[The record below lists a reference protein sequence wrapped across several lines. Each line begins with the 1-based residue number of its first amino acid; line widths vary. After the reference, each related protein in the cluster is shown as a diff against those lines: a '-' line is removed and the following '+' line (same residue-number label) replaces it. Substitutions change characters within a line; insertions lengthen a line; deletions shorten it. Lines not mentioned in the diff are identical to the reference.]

1 MVTLSELQRKEV
13 VMMHTG
19 EKLGFIDD
27 LVINEDEG
35 IITSIVIIDRQ
46 MKGSFFNK
54 PEESFIEWGQIVTIG
69 ADIILINQATKGV
82 IETNT
87 EEKTD

>member
-1 MVTLSELQRKEV
+1 MVTLSDLQRKEV

-27 LVINEDEG
+27 LVINEENG
-35 IITSIVIIDRQ
+35 FITSIIIVDRQ

-54 PEESFIEWGQIVTIG
+54 PEESFIKWEQIVTIG
-69 ADIILINQATKGV
+69 ADIILIEQTPKTIENTK
-82 IETNT
+82 IK
-87 EEKTD
+87 EKTD

>member
-27 LVINEDEG
+27 LVINEDDG

-69 ADIILINQATKGV
+69 TDIILINQATKGI
-82 IETNT
+82 IETNI

>member
-1 MVTLSELQRKEV
+1 VTTLSELQRKEV

-27 LVINEDEG
+27 LEINEQTG
-35 IITSIVIIDRQ
+35 FIMSIVIIDRQ
-46 MKGSFFNK
+46 LKGSFFNK
-54 PEESFIEWGQIVTIG
+54 PEEMFISWAQIVTIG
-69 ADIILINQATKGV
+69 KDIILIDQTEKRIEDTK
-82 IETNT
+82 I

>member
-27 LVINEDEG
+27 LIINEDEG

-69 ADIILINQATKGV
+69 TDIILINQATRGI

>member
-69 ADIILINQATKGV
+69 TDIILINQATKGI
-82 IETNT
+82 IETNI